1 MMLLFLL
8 PLPSTVLLSLPSLL
22 ILQATIGLSLP
33 PLLTLP
39 ATIRLSLP
47 PLLTLPPSILWI
59 GGHRIERSERI
70 TSVCRRQ
77 RVLTSYT
84 RRQGGRGHRAEDA
97 ADYQMVIL
105 VIIGGDADI

>member
-1 MMLLFLL
+1 WLLLHRLTLPPFIRMMLLFLL
-8 PLPSTVLLSLPSLL
+8 PLPSTVLLSLP
-22 ILQATIGLSLP
+22 

-39 ATIRLSLP
+39 ATIRLPLP

-97 ADYQMVIL
+97 ADCQMVIL